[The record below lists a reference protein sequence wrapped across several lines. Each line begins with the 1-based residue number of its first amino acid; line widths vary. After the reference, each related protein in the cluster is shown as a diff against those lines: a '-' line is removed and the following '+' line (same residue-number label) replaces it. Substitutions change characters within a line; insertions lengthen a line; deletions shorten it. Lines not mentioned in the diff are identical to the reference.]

1 MSLTTA
7 VTAFSQRGARRGQVL
22 GFLVYSAILTT
33 ALLAL
38 AAWMAPVFAADD
50 LERLTLFHTPI
61 PQPAWSTLGLAN
73 VFCGL
78 ILALAGFVV
87 APAMVATAVAQERRV
102 GTLDQLRTTPLS
114 PLQLSIGFIVGVPA
128 RLYLLCA
135 GPLAVVV
142 VAAVSGPE
150 PLSLLAGTLGLIAVG
165 TATSCALGLCFALAP
180 RQESG
185 GAMVALGVAAVLALL
200 ALTTGAMAG
209 SCDTYRWAMWHPAG
223 GISSLWQSAPT
234 LWQRMAGWRY
244 CPESP
249 STDLYSFVAMQ
260 SFVVT
265 LALGVLLTRAA
276 CRKLAAPQLSFLSKP
291 QAIGVY
297 AVTLLVLLLPF
308 VGHASR
314 FDGDSAWLS
323 TLFLMPLIAQLGLQ
337 ATPTFE
343 AWAIAR
349 RRGRRL
355 GWYSDDAAPHGVMWL
370 MMAVWAIVLESRV
383 HWTWLSSLKTVSV
396 GWAALVALSLPVYV
410 LFAGTRYRS
419 PAGRMAFI
427 VAVSVHLVTQAIAVT
442 VYQNDVHGQFMLT
455 FIALAGLAGVVV
467 PGWVLWRQH
476 VMARSLI
483 AE

>member
-33 ALLAL
+33 ALLSL

-185 GAMVALGVAAVLALL
+185 GAMVALGVAAVLAML
-200 ALTTGAMAG
+200 
-209 SCDTYRWAMWHPAG
+209 
-223 GISSLWQSAPT
+223 
-234 LWQRMAGWRY
+234 
-244 CPESP
+244 
-249 STDLYSFVAMQ
+249 
-260 SFVVT
+260 
-265 LALGVLLTRAA
+265 
-276 CRKLAAPQLSFLSKP
+276 
-291 QAIGVY
+291 
-297 AVTLLVLLLPF
+297 AVTT
-308 VGHASR
+308 AS
-314 FDGDSAWLS
+314 
-323 TLFLMPLIAQLGLQ
+323 
-337 ATPTFE
+337 
-343 AWAIAR
+343 
-349 RRGRRL
+349 
-355 GWYSDDAAPHGVMWL
+355 
-370 MMAVWAIVLESRV
+370 MA
-383 HWTWLSSLKTVSV
+383 
-396 GWAALVALSLPVYV
+396 
-410 LFAGTRYRS
+410 
-419 PAGRMAFI
+419 
-427 VAVSVHLVTQAIAVT
+427 
-442 VYQNDVHGQFMLT
+442 
-455 FIALAGLAGVVV
+455 
-467 PGWVLWRQH
+467 
-476 VMARSLI
+476 
-483 AE
+483 